1 MELDC
6 GKCKIR
12 SWRPEDAQSLVRH
25 ANNLKVWRN
34 LRDRFPHPYTPDEAQ
49 KWLTH
54 AVSADPEVDFAIVFG
69 GEAVG
74 GIGFTL
80 GSDVERHSAEVGY
93 WLGEGFWGRGIA
105 TAALRAATRW
115 AIAKFNLWRVFA
127 VPFSDNI
134 GSIRVLEKAGFV
146 REGVMRCAA
155 VKDGQ
160 VKDQVLYALVTPQ
173 CR

>member
-12 SWRPEDAQSLVRH
+12 SWRLEDGQSLVCH

-49 KWLTH
+49 KWLAQT
-54 AVSADPEVDFAIVFG
+54 VSADPEVDFSVVFG

-105 TAALRAATRW
+105 TAAVHAATRW
-115 AIAKFNLWRVFA
+115 AFGKFSLRRVYA

-134 GSIRVLEKAGFV
+134 GSIRVLEKVGFV

-160 VKDQVLYALVTPQ
+160 VKDQILYALVTVQ

>member
-6 GKCKIR
+6 GACKIR
-12 SWRPEDAQSLVRH
+12 SWRPDDAQALVRH
-25 ANNLKVWRN
+25 ANNVNVWRN

-49 KWLTH
+49 KWLSH
-54 AVSADPEVDFAIVFG
+54 VQASVPEVDFAIVFG

-74 GIGFTL
+74 GIGFTP
-80 GSDVERHSAEVGY
+80 GSDVEQHSAEVGY
-93 WLGEGFWGRGIA
+93 WLGERVWGRGIA
-105 TAALRAATRW
+105 TAALRGATPW
-115 AIAKFNLWRVFA
+115 AISSFGLWRVFA

-134 GSIRVLEKAGFV
+134 GSMRVLEKAGFV
-146 REGVMRCAA
+146 KEGVMRCAA

-160 VKDQVLYALVTPQ
+160 IKDQVLFAFVTAP

>member
-12 SWRPEDAQSLVRH
+12 SWRLEDGQSLVCH

-49 KWLTH
+49 KWLAQT
-54 AVSADPEVDFAIVFG
+54 VSADPEVDFSVVFG

-105 TAALRAATRW
+105 TAAGSLASGACMQFRSATILARYGC
-115 AIAKFNLWRVFA
+115 WR
-127 VPFSDNI
+127 
-134 GSIRVLEKAGFV
+134 K
-146 REGVMRCAA
+146 
-155 VKDGQ
+155 
-160 VKDQVLYALVTPQ
+160 LVS
-173 CR
+173 

>member
-1 MELDC
+1 MELNC
-6 GKCKIR
+6 GTCKIR
-12 SWRPEDAQSLVRH
+12 SWRPEDAQPLVCH
-25 ANNLKVWRN
+25 ADNVNVWRN
-34 LRDRFPHPYTPDEAQ
+34 LRDRFPHPYTREEAQ
-49 KWLTH
+49 WWLTH
-54 AVSADPEVDFAIVFG
+54 AVSSEPETDFAIVFG

-93 WLGEGFWGRGIA
+93 WLGETLWGRGIA
-105 TAALRAATRW
+105 TAALRAATPW
-115 AIAKFNLWRVFA
+115 AISMFGLRRVFA

-134 GSIRVLEKAGFV
+134 GSIRVLEKAAFV
-146 REGVMRCAA
+146 KEGVMRCAA

-160 VKDQVLYALVTPQ
+160 IKDQVLYAFVPAP

>member
-12 SWRPEDAQSLVRH
+12 SWRLEDAQSLVCY

-34 LRDRFPHPYTPDEAQ
+34 LRDRFPYPYTPDEAQ

-54 AVSADPEVDFAIVFG
+54 AVSVDPEVDLAIEFN

-105 TAALRAATRW
+105 TAVLHGATRW
-115 AIAKFNLWRVFA
+115 AIAKFNLRRVFA
-127 VPFSDNI
+127 VPFSDTI
-134 GSIRVLEKAGFV
+134 GSIRVLEKVGFV

-160 VKDQVLYALVTPQ
+160 VKDQILYALVTVQ

>member
-6 GKCKIR
+6 GMCGIR
-12 SWRPEDAQSLVRH
+12 SWRREDAQSLVRH
-25 ANNLKVWRN
+25 ANNFKVWRN
-34 LRDRFPHPYTPDEAQ
+34 LRDRFPYPYTMEEAQ

-54 AVSADPEVDFAIVFG
+54 AVSSDPEGDFAIVFG

-93 WLGEGFWGRGIA
+93 WLGEALWGRGIA
-105 TAALRAATRW
+105 TAALRAATPW
-115 AIAKFNLWRVFA
+115 AIATFDLRRVFA

-134 GSIRVLEKAGFV
+134 GSMRVLEKAGFV
-146 REGVMRCAA
+146 KEGVMRCAA

-160 VKDQVLYALVTPQ
+160 LKDQVLYAFVTAP

>member
-6 GKCKIR
+6 GACKIR
-12 SWRPEDAQSLVRH
+12 SWRQGDSQSLLHH
-25 ANNLKVWRN
+25 ANNRNVWRN
-34 LRDRFPHPYTPDEAQ
+34 LRDRFPHPYTMEEAQ
-49 KWLTH
+49 RWLTH
-54 AVSADPEVDFAIVFG
+54 AVSSEPETDFAIVFG
-69 GEAVG
+69 GEAAG

-80 GSDVERHSAEVGY
+80 GSDVERFSAEVGY

-115 AIAKFNLWRVFA
+115 AISKFDLRRVFA

-146 REGVMRCAA
+146 KEGVMRCAA

-160 VKDQVLYALVTPQ
+160 LKDQVLYAFVLTP